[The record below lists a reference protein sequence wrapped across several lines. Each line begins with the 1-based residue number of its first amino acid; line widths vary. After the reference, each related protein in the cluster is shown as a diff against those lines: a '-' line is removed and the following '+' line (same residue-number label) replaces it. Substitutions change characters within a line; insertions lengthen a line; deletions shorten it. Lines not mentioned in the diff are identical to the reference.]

1 MAEKSWALVTG
12 ASAGIGRELARVIAA
27 DGWKLVLVA
36 RRKAMLDELARELM
50 KAHGTE
56 TRIIAADLAEPG
68 SPQAIFNELRD
79 ARIDIDLLVNNAGL
93 LVQDTFGHAG
103 LEEQLDIVRVNVV
116 AHTALARLFLEP
128 MLQRNRGRILNMSSI
143 SAFMPVPNLAI
154 YAATKAYVL
163 SFSTALSEELRR
175 SKVTVTALCPGVTD
189 TGMVHGTGLAGFPSF
204 TIADA
209 RTVARDGYRACMA
222 GKRTY
227 VPGILNKILVVS
239 AKYARGLLM
248 RPMGWF
254 IAFNSPNR

>member
-1 MAEKSWALVTG
+1 MAEKTWALVTG
-12 ASAGIGRELARVIAA
+12 ASAGIGRELAAVIAA

-50 KAHGTE
+50 TAHGTQ
-56 TRIIAADLAEPG
+56 TRIIAADLADQTA
-68 SPQAIFNELRD
+68 PQAIFDELTD
-79 ARIDIDLLVNNAGL
+79 AGIEVDLLVNNAGL
-93 LVQDTFGHAG
+93 LVQDKFGRAD
-103 LEEQLDIVRVNVV
+103 LQEQLDVVRVNVV
-116 AHTALARLFLEP
+116 AHTTLARLFLEP
-128 MLQRNRGRILNMSSI
+128 MLRRNRGRILNMSSI

-154 YAATKAYVL
+154 YAATKSYVL

-175 SKVTVTALCPGVTD
+175 TNVTVTAVCPGVTD

-209 RTVARDGYRACMA
+209 KAVARDAYRACMA

-227 VPGILNKILVVS
+227 VVGVMNKVLVVT
-239 AKYARGLLM
+239 AKYAGGLLM

>member
-1 MAEKSWALVTG
+1 MAEKTWALVTG

-50 KAHGTE
+50 TAHGTQ
-56 TRIIAADLAEPG
+56 TRIIAADLTDQA
-68 SPQAIFNELRD
+68 SPQAIFDELRD
-79 ARIDIDLLVNNAGL
+79 AGIEVDLLVNNAGL
-93 LVQDTFGHAG
+93 LVQDKFGHAD
-103 LEEQLDIVRVNVV
+103 LQEQLDVVRVNVF
-116 AHTALARLFLEP
+116 AHTALARLLLEP

-154 YAATKAYVL
+154 YAATKSYVL
-163 SFSTALSEELRR
+163 SFSTALSEELRHTN
-175 SKVTVTALCPGVTD
+175 VTVTAVCPGVTD
-189 TGMVHGTGLAGFPSF
+189 TGMVHGTGLQGFPSF

-209 RTVARDGYRACMA
+209 STVARDGYRACMA

-227 VPGILNKILVVS
+227 VVGVMNKILVVS